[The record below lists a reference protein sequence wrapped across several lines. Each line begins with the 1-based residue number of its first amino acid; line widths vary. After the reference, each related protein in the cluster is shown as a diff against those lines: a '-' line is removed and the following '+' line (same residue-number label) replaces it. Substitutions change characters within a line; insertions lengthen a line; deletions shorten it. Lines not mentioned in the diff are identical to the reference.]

1 MFRAQIQMSSFPA
14 KHVQRRRRAW
24 RRICASGGAVLLLA
38 GCQTAAP
45 DTALPIPVAFKA
57 APSGETPPVSPLW
70 FRGFGSA
77 ELDRLVG
84 AALEQN
90 LDIEAAIQR
99 INQAEAQAVVA
110 GAPLFPNL
118 GASADASRQQ
128 SSGTGRAGLG
138 GSGSP
143 FRSNSF
149 SLGLNASYEVD
160 LFGRNRYAARA
171 AETTA
176 IATRFDRDVVALAT
190 AASVAN
196 TYFAVLAS
204 QDRLRIAQDN
214 LRIAERVLEAV
225 RGRLNVGTGTALDL
239 AQQESVVATQRA
251 TVPPLRQELQQ
262 NRNAL
267 AVLVGRTPESM
278 SVAGGSL
285 DRLRLPGVRAGLP
298 SQLLLRRPD
307 IARDEANLAAA
318 AANVASARA
327 AFFPSIQLTAS
338 GGFQSA
344 ALRSLLGGNSLVY
357 SVAAGLTQPIFDG
370 FNLQGQLALQ
380 QGRAAELAAAYKRTI
395 LQSFL
400 DVENALVAVRETAE
414 FERRQREAV
423 AASRRALDITEQ
435 LLRQGTIDIVTLF
448 NVQTTLFGN
457 QDALARVR
465 LQRFQA
471 LVSLYQALGGG
482 WTAERAVAFAAVA
495 DAPFS
500 WKSVP

>member
-1 MFRAQIQMSSFPA
+1 MLRAQIEMFSPLPM
-14 KHVQRRRRAW
+14 RRRLRPWW
-24 RRICASGGAVLLLA
+24 RVLALGGLSLIVA
-38 GCQTAAP
+38 GCQTATP
-45 DTALPIPVAFKA
+45 DTAVPIPTNFRA
-57 APSGETPPVSPLW
+57 APSGEAPPVSPLW
-70 FRGFGSA
+70 FRSFGSG
-77 ELDRLVG
+77 ELDRLVS
-84 AALEQN
+84 ASLEQN

-99 INQAEAQAVVA
+99 INQAEAQAVIT

-128 SSGTGRAGLG
+128 SSGTSRSSSLG
-138 GSGSP
+138 GSGTP

-149 SLGLNASYEVD
+149 SLGLNASYELD

-176 IATRFDRDVVALAT
+176 IATRFDRDAVALAT

-204 QDRLRIAQDN
+204 QDRLRIAEDN

-225 RGRLNVGTGTALDL
+225 RGRLSVGTGTALDV

-251 TVPPLRQELQQ
+251 SIPPLRQELQQ

-267 AVLVGRTPESM
+267 AVLIGRTPESV

-285 DRLRLPGVRAGLP
+285 DRLSLPGVRAGLP

-307 IARDEANLAAA
+307 IARDEANLASAE
-318 AANVASARA
+318 ANVASARA
-327 AFFPSIQLTAS
+327 AFFPSIQLTAA

-344 ALRSLLGGNSLVY
+344 ALRTLLGGNSLVY

-380 QGRAAELAAAYKRTI
+380 QGRAAELAATYKRTI

-414 FERRQREAV
+414 YERRQREAV

-448 NVQTTLFGN
+448 NTQTTLFQN

-465 LQRFQA
+465 LLRFQA

-482 WTAERAVAFAAVA
+482 WTVERAVPVATIA

-500 WKSVP
+500 WKLRP

>member
-1 MFRAQIQMSSFPA
+1 MLRAQIPMPFSSTPRC
-14 KHVQRRRRAW
+14 RRRPW
-24 RRICASGGAVLLLA
+24 RRLCALGGAALLLA

-45 DTALPIPVAFKA
+45 DTALPIPTGFKA
-57 APSGETPPVSPLW
+57 ARSGETAPVSPVW
-70 FRGFGSA
+70 FRSFGSA
-77 ELDRLVG
+77 ELDRLVS
-84 AALEQN
+84 AALAEN

-99 INQAEAQAVVA
+99 INQAEAQAVIT

-118 GASADASRQQ
+118 SASGDASRQQ
-128 SSGTGRAGLG
+128 SSGTSRSSSLG
-138 GSGSP
+138 GGGSP
-143 FRSNSF
+143 VRSNSF

-176 IATRFDRDVVALAT
+176 IATRFDRDAVALAT

-196 TYFAVLAS
+196 TYFAVLAA
-204 QDRLRIAQDN
+204 QDRLRIAEDN

-225 RGRLNVGTGTALDL
+225 RGRLNVGTGTALDV
-239 AQQESVVATQRA
+239 AQQESVLATQRA
-251 TVPPLRQELQQ
+251 SIPPLRQELQQ

-267 AVLVGRTPESM
+267 AVLIGRTPESVA
-278 SVAGGSL
+278 VAGGSL
-285 DRLRLPGVRAGLP
+285 DRLRLPAVRAGLP

-318 AANVASARA
+318 EANVASARA
-327 AFFPSIQLTAS
+327 AFFPSIQLTAA

-344 ALRSLLGGNSLVY
+344 ALRTLLGGNSLVY

-380 QGRAAELAAAYKRTI
+380 QGRAAELGATYKRTI
-395 LQSFL
+395 LQSFT
-400 DVENALVAVRETAE
+400 DVENALVAVRQTAE
-414 FERRQREAV
+414 YEARQREAV

-435 LLRQGTIDIVTLF
+435 LLRQGTIDVVTLF
-448 NVQTTLFGN
+448 NTQTTLFGN

-465 LQRFQA
+465 LLRFQA

-482 WTAERAVAFAAVA
+482 WTVEKAVPVAKVA

-500 WKSVP
+500 WKLRP

>member
-1 MFRAQIQMSSFPA
+1 MP
-14 KHVQRRRRAW
+14 
-24 RRICASGGAVLLLA
+24 VLLTLRSRDPA
-38 GCQTAAP
+38 WARAAALGGMLLLLGGCQTAAP
-45 DTALPIPVAFKA
+45 DTALPIPTGFKA
-57 APSGETPPVSPLW
+57 ARSGEAPAVSPVW
-70 FRGFGSA
+70 FRSFGSA
-77 ELDRLVG
+77 ELDRLVS
-84 AALEQN
+84 AALAQN

-99 INQAEAQAVVA
+99 INQAEAQAVIT
-110 GAPLFPNL
+110 GAPLFPTL
-118 GASADASRQQ
+118 AASGDASRQQ
-128 SSGTGRAGLG
+128 SSGTARAGLG
-138 GSGSP
+138 GGGSP
-143 FRSNSF
+143 TRSNSF
-149 SLGLNASYEVD
+149 SLGLNAAFEVD

-171 AETTA
+171 AETSA
-176 IATRFDRDVVALAT
+176 VATRFDRDAVALAT

-204 QDRLRIAQDN
+204 QDRLRIAESN

-225 RGRLNVGTGTALDL
+225 RGRLNVGTGTALDV
-239 AQQESVVATQRA
+239 AQQESVLATQRA
-251 TVPPLRQELQQ
+251 AVPPLRQELQQ

-267 AVLVGRTPESM
+267 AVLVGRTPESV

-318 AANVASARA
+318 EANVASARA
-327 AFFPSIQLTAS
+327 AFFPSIQLTAA

-344 ALRSLLGGNSLVY
+344 ALRTLLGGNSLVY

-380 QGRAAELAAAYKRTI
+380 QGRAAELAATYKRTI

-414 FERRQREAV
+414 YERRQREAV
-423 AASRRALDITEQ
+423 AASRRALDITEER
-435 LLRQGTIDIVTLF
+435 LREGTIDVVTLF
-448 NVQTTLFGN
+448 NTQTSLFQN

-465 LQRFQA
+465 LLRFQA
-471 LVSLYQALGGG
+471 LVGLYQALGGG
-482 WTAERAVAFAAVA
+482 WTVERAVPVAQVA

-500 WKSVP
+500 WKLRP

>member
-1 MFRAQIQMSSFPA
+1 MFRAQTQMSSSSTPLSPGPLWA
-14 KHVQRRRRAW
+14 RAV
-24 RRICASGGAVLLLA
+24 ALGGLTLLLA

-45 DTALPIPVAFKA
+45 DTALPIPTGFKA
-57 APSGETPPVSPLW
+57 AASGETPPVSPLW
-70 FRGFGSA
+70 FRSFGSA

-90 LDIEAAIQR
+90 LDIEAAIAR
-99 INQAEAQAVVA
+99 INQAEAQAVIT

-118 GASADASRQQ
+118 SASGDASRQQ
-128 SSGTGRAGLG
+128 SSGTSRASAS

-149 SLGLNASYEVD
+149 SLGLNAAYEVD

-176 IATRFDRDVVALAT
+176 IATRFERDTVALAT

-196 TYFAVLAS
+196 TYFAVLAA
-204 QDRLRIAQDN
+204 QDRLRIAEDN

-225 RGRLNVGTGTALDL
+225 RGRLAVGTGTALDL

-251 TVPPLRQELQQ
+251 SIPPLRQELGQ

-267 AVLVGRTPESM
+267 AVLIGRTPESVA
-278 SVAGGSL
+278 VAGGSL
-285 DRLRLPGVRAGLP
+285 DRLRLPGIRPGLP

-318 AANVASARA
+318 EANVASARA
-327 AFFPSIQLTAS
+327 AFFPSIQLTAA

-344 ALRSLLGGNSLVY
+344 ALRTLLGGNSLVY

-370 FNLQGQLALQ
+370 FNLQGQLAFQ
-380 QGRAAELAAAYKRTI
+380 QGRAAELAATYKRTI
-395 LQSFL
+395 LQSLL
-400 DVENALVAVRETAE
+400 DVENALVAIRETAE

-435 LLRQGTIDIVTLF
+435 LLRQGTIDVVTLF
-448 NVQTTLFGN
+448 NTQTTLFGN

-482 WTAERAVAFAAVA
+482 WTVERAVPVAKVA

-500 WKSVP
+500 WKLRP

>member
-1 MFRAQIQMSSFPA
+1 MLRAPNEMSALSNPCRGRSPSLRSLAF
-14 KHVQRRRRAW
+14 
-24 RRICASGGAVLLLA
+24 GAVALLLG
-38 GCQTAAP
+38 GCQTATP
-45 DTALPIPVAFKA
+45 DTALPIPTGFKA
-57 APSGETPPVSPLW
+57 ARTADAPPVSPLW
-70 FRGFGSA
+70 FRSFGSS
-77 ELDRLVG
+77 ELDRLMA
-84 AALEQN
+84 AALAGN
-90 LDIEAAIQR
+90 LDIEAAIGR
-99 INQAEAQAVVA
+99 INQAEAQAVVT
-110 GAPLFPNL
+110 GASLFPNL
-118 GASADASRQQ
+118 GASTDASRQQ
-128 SSGTGRAGLG
+128 SSGTRFGGAG
-138 GSGSP
+138 GSPS
-143 FRSNSF
+143 RSNAF
-149 SLGLNASYEVD
+149 SLGLNASYELD
-160 LFGRNRYAARA
+160 LFGKNRYAARA

-196 TYFAVLAS
+196 TYFTVLAS
-204 QDRLRIAQDN
+204 QDRLRIAEEN

-251 TVPPLRQELQQ
+251 SVPPLRQELAQ

-267 AVLVGRTPESM
+267 AILVGRTPDNVA
-278 SVAGGSL
+278 VAGGSL

-307 IARDEANLAAA
+307 IARDEASLAAA
-318 AANVASARA
+318 EANVASARA

-344 ALRSLLGGNSLVY
+344 ALRTLLGGNSLVY

-370 FNLQGQLALQ
+370 FALQGQLALQ
-380 QGRAAELAAAYKRTI
+380 QGRAAELAATYKRTI

-414 FERRQREAV
+414 YERRQREAV

-435 LLRQGTIDIVTLF
+435 LLRQGTIDVVTLF
-448 NVQTTLFGN
+448 NTQTNLFGN

-465 LQRFQA
+465 LLRFQA
-471 LVSLYQALGGG
+471 VVSLYQALGGG
-482 WTAERAVAFAAVA
+482 WSVDRAVAVAKVA

-500 WKSVP
+500 WTLRP

>member
-1 MFRAQIQMSSFPA
+1 MPLSSPQ
-14 KHVQRRRRAW
+14 HGRRRSGQCSW
-24 RRICASGGAVLLLA
+24 RRLCLLGGVSLLLA

-45 DTALPIPVAFKA
+45 DTALPIPAGFKA
-57 APSGETPPVSPLW
+57 TRSGEASPVSSIW
-70 FRGFGSA
+70 FRSFGSG

-84 AALEQN
+84 AALAEN
-90 LDIEAAIQR
+90 LDIEAAIGR
-99 INQAEAQAVVA
+99 INQAEAQAVIT
-110 GAPLFPNL
+110 GASLFPTL
-118 GASADASRQQ
+118 GASSDASRQQ
-128 SSGTGRAGLG
+128 SSGTSRSSNGGG
-138 GSGSP
+138 GSF
-143 FRSNSF
+143 FRSNAF

-160 LFGRNRYAARA
+160 LFGKNRYAARA

-176 IATRFDRDVVALAT
+176 IATRFDRDAVALAT

-196 TYFAVLAS
+196 TYFAVLAA
-204 QDRLRIAQDN
+204 QDRLRIAEDN

-225 RGRLNVGTGTALDL
+225 RGRLTVGTGTALDI
-239 AQQESVVATQRA
+239 AQQESVIATQRA
-251 TVPPLRQELQQ
+251 SIPPLRQELQQ

-267 AVLVGRTPESM
+267 TLLIGRSPESV

-285 DRLRLPGVRAGLP
+285 DRLRLPAVRAGLP

-318 AANVASARA
+318 EANVASARA
-327 AFFPSIQLTAS
+327 AFFPSIQLTAQ

-344 ALRSLLGGNSLVY
+344 ALRTLLGGSSLVY

-380 QGRAAELAAAYKRTI
+380 QGRAAELAATYKRSI
-395 LQSFL
+395 LQSFT

-414 FERRQREAV
+414 YEARQREAV

-435 LLRQGTIDIVTLF
+435 RLREGTIDVVTLF
-448 NVQTTLFGN
+448 NIQTTLFGN

-465 LQRFQA
+465 LLRFQA

-482 WTAERAVAFAAVA
+482 WTVEKAIPVAKGA

-500 WKSVP
+500 WTLRP